1 MMNKKTV
8 LISQL
13 LMTFMMAASMSGIM
27 SLIAM
32 GPTADWLAVW
42 PGQFAYAWPIAF
54 VLTMIAWPMA
64 MAITGYLVR
73 SKEDS
78 RPS

>member
-1 MMNKKTV
+1 MMNKKTI

-32 GPTADWLAVW
+32 GPTADWLAAW
-42 PGQFAYAWPIAF
+42 PRQFAFAWPIAF
-54 VLTMIAWPMA
+54 VLTMIAWPLAMA
-64 MAITGYLVR
+64 MTGYLVR
-73 SKEDS
+73 PKEGS
-78 RPS
+78 GRS